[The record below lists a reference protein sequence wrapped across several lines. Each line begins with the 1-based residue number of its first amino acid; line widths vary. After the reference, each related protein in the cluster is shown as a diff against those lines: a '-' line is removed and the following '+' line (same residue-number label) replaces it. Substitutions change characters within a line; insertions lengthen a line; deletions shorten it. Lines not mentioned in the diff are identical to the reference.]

1 MGQVGLLDTLHTWL
15 LFTVGELASRESSV
29 ILEAVQKATE
39 LVLGRG
45 WKLQRVIDAVK
56 AGVKSSLYE
65 LQIRLQRFWTLAI
78 MPL

>member
-1 MGQVGLLDTLHTWL
+1 M
-15 LFTVGELASRESSV
+15 

-39 LVLGRG
+39 LVLGRA

-65 LQIRLQRFWTLAI
+65 LQIGYNGSVH
-78 MPL
+78 